1 MAQSTTLTSAG
12 DYNLSQIE
20 LISYRVHGDEKKPYR
35 IDLKPITLAVE
46 LTEDL
51 FQQTMVGTVTV
62 YDTQDIRTVLP
73 ITGLEKLN
81 LKFNTTGL
89 TGVNAVE
96 GEGHPFQVYKI
107 DQVRTDPQNPR
118 GQVYQIFFTSQEAY
132 FDSIS
137 RVSRAYEGTIE
148 DMVENLLREK
158 R

>member
-35 IDLKPITLAVE
+35 IDLKPITLAIE

-81 LKFNTTGL
+81 LSATILGTFSIITFANSSK
-89 TGVNAVE
+89 
-96 GEGHPFQVYKI
+96 
-107 DQVRTDPQNPR
+107 
-118 GQVYQIFFTSQEAY
+118 FFTSYKALPCLKN
-132 FDSIS
+132 FIAKL
-137 RVSRAYEGTIE
+137 V
-148 DMVENLLREK
+148 
-158 R
+158 

>member
-20 LISYRVHGDEKKPYR
+20 LISYRIHGDEKKPYR

-51 FQQTMVGTVTV
+51 FQHTLVGTITV

-81 LKFNTTGL
+81 LKFNTQGL

-96 GEGHPFQVYKI
+96 GEGHAFQVYKI
-107 DQVRTDPQNPR
+107 DEV
-118 GQVYQIFFTSQEAY
+118 
-132 FDSIS
+132 
-137 RVSRAYEGTIE
+137 
-148 DMVENLLREK
+148 
-158 R
+158 

>member
-1 MAQSTTLTSAG
+1 
-12 DYNLSQIE
+12 
-20 LISYRVHGDEKKPYR
+20 
-35 IDLKPITLAVE
+35 
-46 LTEDL
+46 
-51 FQQTMVGTVTV
+51 MVGTVTV

-81 LKFNTTGL
+81 LKFNTPGL

-96 GEGHPFQVYKI
+96 EEGHPFQVYKI

-118 GQVYQIFFTSQEAY
+118 GQVYRIFFTSQEAY

-158 R
+158 RYLNSKKPFIFEPTRSNTKYVVPNLRPFEAITK